1 MNLTPTGDI
10 YLLVVTCG
18 TFVAG
23 FLISLFP
30 FSRKA
35 RVCLLVAGP
44 VGWMTWALFAS
55 PAGEGGLVLGVIGL
69 YGVLTWSLGL
79 AVGYLVHRVFHPTPS
94 GSLRTRLYRLIT
106 LR

>member
-1 MNLTPTGDI
+1 MNFTPTGDI

-18 TFVAG
+18 SFAAG

-35 RVCLLVAGP
+35 RVWLLVAGP
-44 VGWMTWALFAS
+44 VGWIIWALFAS
-55 PAGEGGLVLGVIGL
+55 PAGEEGMGLGVIGG

-79 AVGYLVHRVFHPTPS
+79 AVGYLVHRVFHPRPG